1 MIKKILLSGI
11 MIGLTYCSFAQEKF
25 YTKTGKISFY
35 SKAPMEEIEAVNNTV
50 TAVLDTKSGGFQ
62 FLVKMNGF
70 AFEKALM
77 QDHFHENYVESDK
90 YPKAEF
96 KGSIVNNADINY
108 KKEGVYNAKVKGLL
122 TIHGVT
128 KEIET
133 IGTIKVEGNK
143 LKAESVF
150 NILLSDYDVK
160 IPTVVGEKISNNIKI
175 TANTNLEKLNG

>member
-1 MIKKILLSGI
+1 MIKKVILSGI
-11 MIGLTYCSFAQEKF
+11 MVGMTYFSFAQEKF

-50 TAVLDTKSGGFQ
+50 TAVLDTKTGGFQ

-90 YPKAEF
+90 YPNAQF
-96 KGSIVNNADINY
+96 KGSIVNNSEINY
-108 KKEGVYNAKVKGLL
+108 SKEGVYNAKVKGLL

-133 IGTIKVEGNK
+133 TGTIKVQGNN

-160 IPTVVGEKISNNIKI
+160 IPQLVGEKISNNIRI
-175 TANTNLEKLNG
+175 TANTNLEKFNS